1 MPRNKKKAASKAA
14 PAPVAAKKAIQK
26 KAAAP
31 KKAAVA
37 NPLLAPGVNR
47 YSKNALRRMKGVH
60 KSKTGKFPTTAAKK
74 KAAAQEL
81 TTRMYSTEDVSTPLN
96 SRKNKQHACKVRAS
110 IKPGTVLILLAG
122 AHAAK
127 RVVCLKAL
135 GSGLL
140 LVSGPYKCN
149 GVPLRRVNQSYV
161 IATSTTVNVNGINV
175 SKFTDR
181 FFEAEKKNKVK
192 AGGAEEFFEG
202 DDEEPKNTVSEER
215 KADQAVVDGALLAQI
230 EKVPDLGAYLSRKF
244 TLTKVCHSH
253 GSGFPSRF

>member
-1 MPRNKKKAASKAA
+1 MGDYSFAKMPRNKKKAASKAA
-14 PAPVAAKKAIQK
+14 PAPA

-31 KKAAVA
+31 KKAIAKKTAAPKKAAAPKVA

-60 KSKTGKFPTTAAKK
+60 KSKTGKFPTHAAKK
-74 KAAAQEL
+74 KAAAKEL

-140 LVSGPYKCN
+140 L
-149 GVPLRRVNQSYV
+149 
-161 IATSTTVNVNGINV
+161 
-175 SKFTDR
+175 
-181 FFEAEKKNKVK
+181 
-192 AGGAEEFFEG
+192 
-202 DDEEPKNTVSEER
+202 
-215 KADQAVVDGALLAQI
+215 
-230 EKVPDLGAYLSRKF
+230 
-244 TLTKVCHSH
+244 
-253 GSGFPSRF
+253 